1 MKKGILILILLI
13 LALFSVSCIYA
24 ADVND
29 TLAASENT
37 GEIELSHEIES
48 ADDNLGTIEEQT
60 VTQTDSEEKTGETDD
75 GTFTALRQKI
85 NASAEG
91 SNVTLE
97 NDYYDDRS
105 GEIIINK
112 SITIDGRGHK
122 IDANGQTRIFQIL
135 AGDVTIKN
143 LTFINAHTI
152 RDGGA
157 IYWSGWGGVVSG
169 CSFVNNSAYDEGSY
183 SNNGGA
189 IYWSGWGGVVSGCSF
204 VNNTANTGCA
214 ISWKGDY
221 AVVSGC
227 SFVNN
232 SIFKSHYEH
241 LFTEYGGAIYLD
253 GDYAAVSGCSF
264 VNNSCLV
271 GGAVALRV
279 CVDATIS
286 GCSFVNNYADD
297 EGGAVSFWTSSNN
310 AVVSGCSFENN
321 SAHGEGGAIAW
332 RSSENGVVSG
342 CSFVNNLASA
352 WGGALSFWARSDNS
366 TVSGCSFVNNSALN
380 GDGGTICWED
390 SKNGIISGCS
400 FVEDFRA
407 TGLIRF
413 SRVTGNFSANN
424 NIFSYRG
431 TAILIWDGD
440 FNLNADYNWFG
451 TNASNYNA
459 HPEETGISLNNWLF
473 LNATADPSSLSISD
487 SSDILFKLYLYNS
500 TGISDYDNDKFQFVN
515 LTLTATNGN
524 LSKNISKLGESIR
537 FTPTKGGTAVVT
549 ATVENF
555 VQTVDIQVKGDFDM
569 LQDLMN
575 DESLSVI
582 SLERNYSYNELD
594 TITDGIIINRTLSI
608 NGNGYTID
616 AKGKT
621 RIFKILAENV
631 TINNITFINANVT
644 GDGGAILW
652 NGGNGNV
659 LDCSFAYNSA
669 GYGGAIYWN
678 SDEGNVSGCSFVYN
692 SVSEN
697 GGAVVWSG
705 NNGHV
710 SDCSF
715 TNNSASGNGG
725 AVVWSGN
732 NGHVSDCS
740 FANNSVQNH
749 GGAIYWDGAY
759 GVLSGCSFE
768 DNSAQRYGGAVV
780 LSGSHGNV
788 SGCSFEDNSA
798 VYGGGLLW
806 SASYGAVSTC
816 SFVNN
821 SADYGGAIRCSV
833 YNGAVSTCSFEDN
846 CADYGGAIYWGDI
859 DLGTISCCIFMNN
872 SANNGVVYR
881 LNDNYGNNFRVNNN
895 VFLANNCSAIAL
907 SKNDSAINADFNWF
921 GHNASD
927 YMDNPNLAGCNVWL
941 FLNATADSS
950 TLDLFG
956 ATDIA
961 FRLYMYNSTSQNTSE
976 YENTLLK
983 QVTLAI
989 TSTKG
994 NVNASVVGLG
1004 ETVAYTATATGKG
1017 SVAAAVG
1024 NALYAVEFDILK
1036 GSSQLISK
1044 NLVTVYNAN
1053 GYLVVTLKDAKGKA
1067 IGGAAITVSLN
1078 GVKTYTT
1085 DKNGQIKISAKGL
1098 APKLYTA
1105 KVIFNG
1111 NTNFEKSTKD
1121 VKVTVKK
1128 ATPKL
1133 TAKKKIFKRTVK
1145 TKKYTIVLKDNTGKA
1160 MKKVKVTLKI
1170 KGKKAITVKTNAK
1183 GKATFK
1189 IKKLTKKGSYK
1200 AVVKFKGN
1208 KYYNKATKKVTIK
1221 IK

>member
-1 MKKGILILILLI
+1 MGIIMKKGILILTMLI
-13 LALFSVSCIYA
+13 LVLFSISCIYA
-24 ADVND
+24 SDVND
-29 TLAASENT
+29 TLAASEDT
-37 GEIELSHEIES
+37 
-48 ADDNLGTIEEQT
+48 ATIEMAQIDEITAGDTSQT
-60 VTQTDSEEKTGETDD
+60 VEQSDDDETVNAETDLDTLSAGNGNYSDLRTDIENGGGLTKSYYRYYEGD
-75 GTFTALRQKI
+75 GDTIEIRESMVINGNGAVIDMAGFNIRAFYI
-85 NASAEG
+85 NAS
-91 SNVTLE
+91 
-97 NDYYDDRS
+97 
-105 GEIIINK
+105 
-112 SITIDGRGHK
+112 
-122 IDANGQTRIFQIL
+122 
-135 AGDVTIKN
+135 DVTINN
-143 LTFINAHTI
+143 LTIENANIIGKSGAIYWDGDGGTVFNCTFANNTADG
-152 RDGGA
+152 DGGA
-157 IYWSGWGGVVSG
+157 IYWSGIYGVVSGCSFSNNYVDSSLVTTFGGAINWVGYGGNVSDCSFVNNSACFSNVRDGLGGAICWKGDDGAVSG
-169 CSFVNNSAYDEGSY
+169 CSFVNNSAS
-183 SNNGGA
+183 
-189 IYWSGWGGVVSGCSF
+189 
-204 VNNTANTGCA
+204 
-214 ISWKGDY
+214 
-221 AVVSGC
+221 
-227 SFVNN
+227 
-232 SIFKSHYEH
+232 
-241 LFTEYGGAIYLD
+241 LYGGAICLSDLD
-253 GDYAAVSGCSF
+253 YSASVSDCSF
-264 VNNSCLV
+264 SH
-271 GGAVALRV
+271 
-279 CVDATIS
+279 
-286 GCSFVNNYADD
+286 
-297 EGGAVSFWTSSNN
+297 
-310 AVVSGCSFENN
+310 N
-321 SAHGEGGAIAW
+321 SAGGSGGAICSY
-332 RSSENGVVSG
+332 SSDNGVVSG

-352 WGGALSFWARSDNS
+352 WGGALSFLARSDNS

-380 GDGGTICWED
+380 GEGGTICWEN

-413 SRVTGNFSANN
+413 SHVTGNFSANN

-431 TAILIWDGD
+431 TAILIGYGD

-451 TNASNYNA
+451 TNASNYNT

-487 SSDILFKLYLYNS
+487 SSDILFKLYLYDS

-524 LSKNISKLGESIR
+524 LNKNISKLGESIR

-549 ATVENF
+549 ARVENF
-555 VQTVDIQVKGDFDM
+555 AQTVDIPVKGDFDM

-582 SLERNYSYNELD
+582 NLERNYSYNELD
-594 TITDGIIINRTLSI
+594 AITDGIIINRTLTI

-631 TINNITFINANVT
+631 TIKNITFINANVT

-659 LDCSFAYNSA
+659 FDCSFVNNSA

-678 SDEGNVSGCSFVYN
+678 SDEGNVFDCSFADN

-705 NNGHV
+705 SNGHI
-710 SDCSF
+710 
-715 TNNSASGNGG
+715 
-725 AVVWSGN
+725 
-732 NGHVSDCS
+732 SDCS
-740 FANNSVQNH
+740 FAYNSVPNH
-749 GGAIYWDGAY
+749 GGAIYWEGAY

-780 LSGSHGNV
+780 LRGSHGNV
-788 SGCSFEDNSA
+788 SGCSFADNSA

-806 SASYGAVSTC
+806 SASYGAVSGC
-816 SFVNN
+816 RFVNN

-833 YNGAVSTCSFEDN
+833 YYGAVSACSFEDN

-859 DLGTISCCIFMNN
+859 DLGTISGCIFMNN
-872 SANNGVVYR
+872 SAKNGVVYR

-895 VFLANNCSAIAL
+895 AFLANNCSAIAL

-961 FRLYMYNSTSQNTSE
+961 FKLYIYNSTSQNASE
-976 YENTLLK
+976 YENVLLNK
-983 QVTLAI
+983 VTLTI
-989 TSTKG
+989 TPTNG

-1004 ETVAYTATATGKG
+1004 ETVAYTATAPGKG

-1024 NALYAVEFDILK
+1024 NAMYAVGFDILK
-1036 GSSQLISK
+1036 GSSQLTLK
-1044 NLVTVYNAN
+1044 NLVTVYNSN
-1053 GYLVVTLKDAKGKA
+1053 GYLMVTLKDARGRA
-1067 IGGAAITVSLN
+1067 ISGVSITVSLN

-1085 DKNGQIKISAKGL
+1085 DKNGQVKVATKALVPKTHYAKITFAGNSNFKASSA
-1098 APKLYTA
+1098 TA
-1105 KVIFNG
+1105 
-1111 NTNFEKSTKD
+1111 
-1121 VKVTVKK
+1121 KVTVKK

-1133 TAKKKIFKRTVK
+1133 TAKAKTFKKSVK
-1145 TKKYTIVLKDNTGKA
+1145 TKKYAVTLKDNRNKA
-1160 MKKVKVTLKI
+1160 ISKAAVTIKI
-1170 KGKKAITVKTNAK
+1170 KGKTYKASTNAK
-1183 GKATFK
+1183 GKAIFK
-1189 IKKLTKKGSYK
+1189 IKKLTKKGTYKAKVKFAGNTYYK
-1200 AVVKFKGN
+1200 AVTKTVK
-1208 KYYNKATKKVTIK
+1208 IK